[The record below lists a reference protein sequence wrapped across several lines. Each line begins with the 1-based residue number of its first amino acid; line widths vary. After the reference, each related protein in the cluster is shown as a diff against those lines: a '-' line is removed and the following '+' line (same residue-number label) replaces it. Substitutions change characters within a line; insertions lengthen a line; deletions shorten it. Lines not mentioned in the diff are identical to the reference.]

1 MNNKKVIKLI
11 EKESKKMGVKPL
23 FYRDE
28 GDSLWVGCKT
38 AIYRLDPEVTML
50 PTDWME
56 KNMDGIIKGYESNQV
71 ETMELYPVLYE
82 AYSSLV
88 KENIICKL
96 LMNDK
101 SFSFAQLKY
110 IELLED
116 EPGSWQVKMMKYI
129 TSESAIIY
137 FIDDEF
143 KVKAVI
149 AGITNKND
157 EWDGFLKLASLI
169 KGEGE

>member
-1 MNNKKVIKLI
+1 MNNKKVIKMI
-11 EKESKKMGVKPL
+11 EKESKRIGGKPM

-28 GDSLWVGCKT
+28 DDSLWVGCKT

-82 AYSSLV
+82 TYSGLI
-88 KENIICKL
+88 KDNIICKL
-96 LMNDK
+96 LMNDRY
-101 SFSFAQLKY
+101 FTFAQLKY
-110 IELLED
+110 LELLED
-116 EPGSWQVKMMKYI
+116 EPGSWQVKTMKYI
-129 TSESAIIY
+129 RGSGIIY